1 MKEITFNA
9 VYRGKRSRFV
19 ISEVSGG
26 GGAWHLLIDNYYFGS
41 FAFIGDRWIFL
52 PQNDD
57 YFTPE
62 QVAILEGQLTKHQ
75 AKAQ

>member
-26 GGAWHLLIDNYYFGS
+26 SGAWYLYIDGFYKGQFDFRNGK
-41 FAFIGDRWIFL
+41 WVFL
-52 PQNDD
+52 PQHDN

-62 QVAILEGQLTKHQ
+62 QVAILEGQLTAHQ
-75 AKAQ
+75 AKA

>member
-19 ISEVSGG
+19 ISPVSGG
-26 GGAWHLLIDNYYFGS
+26 NGAWHLLVDNFYKGS
-41 FAFIGDRWIFL
+41 FAMVNDKWVFL
-52 PQNDD
+52 PQHDD

-62 QVAILEGQLTKHQ
+62 QVAILEGQIAKH
-75 AKAQ
+75 ASI